1 MNRTASKIWR
11 DSAQPEFKVNVRFS
25 HELPGGDM
33 LDVVAVVEPG
43 RSNRPGDPE
52 EEIQTEILECFLI
65 DASGAQP
72 SLPFQPDEIWLCGR
86 DKVFCSL
93 IDMLEDSAIQA
104 YSDGVT

>member
-11 DSAQPEFKVNVRFS
+11 DKVNVRFS

-72 SLPFQPDEIWLCGR
+72 SLPFQPDEIWICGR
-86 DKVFCSL
+86 DKVFRSL
-93 IDMLEDSAIQA
+93 TDMLEDSAIQA
-104 YSDGVT
+104 YWAEITYPNTG